1 MPTPNDQYKNSFLSM
16 LTALAYERCLVVE
29 AHCASTVNI
38 GCVHLGEEHPKLLYE
53 SAVAVVIVYGYLVPL
68 QGKLEGDER
77 DQQSNHRQPNYAR
90 YVHDLYLKVGE
101 EVIHSLSGTFL
112 ILIWDKRQSTLLICN
127 DPLGLRPLYYTSLG
141 QDLLF
146 ASEVKALLQHT
157 AISRRLDKTAI
168 ANFFH
173 FTYILG
179 ERTFFEDIRLLAP
192 GSILKYQDGKWHVKP
207 YWKLSFPDRYPR
219 RSDGW
224 YKELIYN
231 ALKSAVER
239 AIQPGLRY
247 GVALSGGL
255 DSRWIAV
262 LLQQF
267 YPHAEAFTFGAQ
279 EAQDVQCAALVAKTI
294 DMPLHLY
301 PLSPTYIAEHA
312 EKISYFT
319 DGMYNVIHAHEF
331 EMSKEMSKRVDVA
344 IGGLLGDNL
353 FGRNVTPRGLAQ
365 RIRGDVFK
373 FILRMSRH
381 GCPGDSDLQVLF
393 GESQRRE
400 LDTAARQS
408 IQEAIEETES
418 TDPVAVYEYQILR
431 HKSRRQNYMGQVAKE
446 PYLIVYHP
454 FADREL
460 INVALQLPA
469 YQKYMERAYRLTLCS
484 YFPELGEI
492 PWPQLSLPPSASMA
506 SFVYQQVLTKTA
518 KRFASRA
525 DYEYDS
531 LFKRQ
536 QRSMDYTQWLRGPL
550 RPFVESV
557 LLSETSNQ
565 HEVFN
570 NQGLRTVVKA
580 HLDGQTDI
588 AEMIGLLL
596 SFELWSRM
604 FFEPATPKLPDSV
617 LGPAAPAIERLSQAV
632 ERCSAASPTIRLNL
646 DVRDCQSAHDVPSV
660 RPWECA

>member
-1 MPTPNDQYKNSFLSM
+1 M
-16 LTALAYERCLVVE
+16 LTALAYEKCMAVE

-38 GCVHLGEEHPKLLYE
+38 GCVHLGEKHPKLLYE

-68 QGKLEGDER
+68 QGKLEDDER
-77 DQQSNHRQPNYAR
+77 DQQGNHCQPNYAR

-112 ILIWDKRQSTLLICN
+112 IVIWDKRQNTLLICN
-127 DPLGLRPLYYTSLG
+127 DPLGLRPLYYTPLG
-141 QDLLF
+141 QDLFF

-157 AISRRLDKTAI
+157 AVSRHLDKTAI

-179 ERTFFEDIRLLAP
+179 ERTFFEDIKLLAP
-192 GSILKYQDGKWHVKP
+192 GSILKYQGGKWHVRP
-207 YWKLSFPDRYPR
+207 YWKLSFPGRYPR
-219 RSDGW
+219 RSDSW

-231 ALKSAVER
+231 ALRSAVER

-247 GVALSGGL
+247 GVTLSGGL
-255 DSRWIAV
+255 DSRWMAA

-267 YPHAEAFTFGAQ
+267 YPQAEAFTFGSQ

-312 EKISYFT
+312 EKIVYFT

-331 EMSKEMSKRVDVA
+331 EMSKEMSKYVDVA
-344 IGGLLGDNL
+344 IGGLLGDDL
-353 FGRNVTPRGLAQ
+353 FGRNVTPRGLTQ

-373 FILRMSRH
+373 FILRMSRD
-381 GCPGDSDLQVLF
+381 GCPKDSDLQVLF

-400 LDTAARQS
+400 LNRAAHQS
-408 IQEAIEETES
+408 IQEAIEKAEF
-418 TDPVAVYEYQILR
+418 TDPVAIYEYQILR
-431 HKSRRQNYMGQVAKE
+431 HKSRRQDYMGQVTKE

-460 INVALQLPA
+460 LNAALQLPA

-492 PWPQLSLPPSASMA
+492 LWPQTSLLPSASMA
-506 SFVYQQVLTKTA
+506 SFIYQQLLAKIA

-565 HEVFN
+565 HGLFDN
-570 NQGLRTVVKA
+570 KGLRAVVNS
-580 HLDGQTDI
+580 HLDGQRDI
-588 AEMIGLLL
+588 VETIGLLL

-604 FFEPATPKLPDSV
+604 FFKPVTPKLPDSV
-617 LGPAAPAIERLSQAV
+617 LGPTTLAIERLSQAV
-632 ERCSAASPTIRLNL
+632 ERSSAASPTIRLNL

-660 RPWECA
+660 RHRECA